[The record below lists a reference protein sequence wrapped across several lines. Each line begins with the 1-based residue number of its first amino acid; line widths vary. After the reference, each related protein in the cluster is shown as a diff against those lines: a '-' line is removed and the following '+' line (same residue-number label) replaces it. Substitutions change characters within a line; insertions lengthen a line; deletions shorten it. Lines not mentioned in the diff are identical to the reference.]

1 MRKKIDYSI
10 YFEFLDYE
18 VTNANL
24 KKRLIER
31 FGDEICFSYPK
42 NKNKAVMFFS
52 SSIKTEKVV
61 DKLRNQ
67 NPIRECAQLLKEECI
82 QYDFKLEVSY
92 KTSEDLL
99 LSYNNWMT
107 NRLPNWETFFNELL
121 PFHRQSNII
130 QRKCGTVFQI
140 LYNLV
145 HNATK
150 VSPASVWIA
159 ETVHDVTRSKKLIE
173 ILHRLGICVH
183 YKEVLNIDTAIA
195 ENIIDKTGENRVPVS
210 DSITS
215 TDIVQGAMDNFDHDE
230 NTLSGKDPL
239 SESYKT
245 FSSTG
250 CQRLGLSS
258 EK

>member
-1 MRKKIDYSI
+1 
-10 YFEFLDYE
+10 
-18 VTNANL
+18 
-24 KKRLIER
+24 
-31 FGDEICFSYPK
+31 
-42 NKNKAVMFFS
+42 MFFS

-82 QYDFKLEVSY
+82 QYDFKLEGSY

-121 PFHRQSNII
+121 PFYRESNII

-140 LYNLV
+140 LYYLV
-145 HNATK
+145 QNTTK
-150 VSPASVWIA
+150 VSPTSVWIG

-173 ILHRLGICVH
+173 MLHRLGICVH

-195 ENIIDKTGENRVPVS
+195 ENIIDKIE
-210 DSITS
+210 
-215 TDIVQGAMDNFDHDE
+215 
-230 NTLSGKDPL
+230 
-239 SESYKT
+239 
-245 FSSTG
+245 
-250 CQRLGLSS
+250 
-258 EK
+258 